1 MTVSDPFIMGTNKK
15 SRIYRMA
22 IWSMPLLRLFLC
34 RFITFQCRFVTEL
47 LNEWGQSIKIDAKNL
62 VGYISFY
69 LLELPL

>member
-1 MTVSDPFIMGTNKK
+1 MSDPFIMGTNKK

-47 LNEWGQSIKIDAKNL
+47 LNEWGQSVKIDAKNL
-62 VGYISFY
+62 VAYISFY
-69 LLELPL
+69 LQELPL